1 MTKRLVLLGG
11 GHAHLQVLAR
21 LARQRLPGW
30 EVLLVTPQPRQIY
43 SGMLPGWVAGHYTL
57 EQIGIDLQPLA
68 RSAGAT
74 LVLDAAT
81 GLAADGGFVQ
91 TRDRGRIGFDA
102 LSIDVGSAPASSIPG
117 AAEHGT
123 SVRPI
128 EEFVTAWERLERHLH
143 GTCQAVHATVL
154 GGGPGGVELAF
165 ALRHRAI
172 REGWSHLNVHLVG
185 SESLPMPTAP
195 PSAQRQILEML
206 RQKCI
211 RWDGSRR
218 AAALQSDRIL
228 FEDGAAAPADS
239 CWIVT
244 GAAAAP
250 WLSASG
256 LATDDAGYVRVSE
269 TLQSISHAH
278 VFAAGDAAS
287 HAGALPKSGVYAVRA
302 GAVLGHNL
310 LAFCA
315 GKRLLKW
322 QLQSRALYLVSTGDR
337 RGLAVWG
344 RWTAEGR
351 WVWRWKDWIDRRFIR
366 ASAR

>member
-1 MTKRLVLLGG
+1 MTRRLVLLGG
-11 GHAHLQVLAR
+11 GHAHLQVLAQ
-21 LARQRLPGW
+21 LARRRLPGW

-57 EQIGIDLQPLA
+57 EQITIDLQPLA

-74 LVLDAAT
+74 LILDIAT

-91 TRDRGRIGFDA
+91 TRDHGRIGFDA
-102 LSIDVGSAPASSIPG
+102 LSIDVGSAPVSSIPG

-128 EEFVTAWERLERHLH
+128 AGFVAAWEHLERRLH
-143 GTCQAVHATVL
+143 DTCRPFHAVVL
-154 GGGPGGVELAF
+154 GAGPGGVELAF
-165 ALRHRAI
+165 ALRHRAT

-185 SESLPMPTAP
+185 SESLPLPAAP
-195 PSAQRQILEML
+195 PSARQRVLEMA
-206 RQKCI
+206 RRKCI

-218 AAALQSDRIL
+218 AAALESHRVL
-228 FEDGAAAPADS
+228 FEDGEEAPADS
-239 CWIVT
+239 CWIVA
-244 GAAAAP
+244 GAAAPP

-256 LATDDAGYVRVSE
+256 LATDEAGYARVSE
-269 TLQSISHAH
+269 TLQSVSHAH

-287 HAGALPKSGVYAVRA
+287 HAETLPKSGVYAVRS

-315 GKRLLKW
+315 GKRLVRWKP
-322 QLQSRALYLVSTGDR
+322 QSRALYLISTGDR
-337 RGLAVWG
+337 RALAVWG
-344 RWTAEGR
+344 RRTVMGR
-351 WVWRWKDWIDRRFIR
+351 WAWYWKDWIDRRFVR
-366 ASAR
+366 AWAR